1 MSDPT
6 LNVTVEEKVLEPAV
20 TVVLEVKEEVTEDEE
35 EEEEEE
41 EGPEDLSVT
50 KARGKTGMH
59 KNLGKI

>member
-6 LNVTVEEKVLEPAV
+6 LNVTVEAKVLEPAV

-35 EEEEEE
+35 EEEE
-41 EGPEDLSVT
+41 GPEDLSVT
-50 KARGKTGMH
+50 KAKGKTGMH